1 MPPNNMSQHEGSTR
15 ILVIKLSAL
24 GDFIQALGPMAAIRK
39 HHPNAHITLL
49 TTPMFKSFGEKC
61 GYFDD
66 VWIDKK
72 PKIFDLCG
80 WISLR
85 KKLINGQFSR
95 IYDLQNND
103 RTSLYFKLL
112 PKHKKPEWVG
122 VATGASHQNTS
133 PNRTAGHAF
142 DGHKQTL
149 QRAGIE
155 NIEIDDLSW
164 IKESLS
170 GLTLK
175 PPYILFVPGSA
186 PQHPQKR
193 WSHEKY
199 GALARQLTQNNYQ
212 IVLLGTTAEK
222 EVTDAIETICP
233 NVLNLTG
240 QTSLFEI
247 AALAHGAT
255 GAVGND
261 TGPMH
266 MIAPTGCPSLIL
278 FSAHSTP
285 TRHAPKGKNV
295 QTIQRDNLEDLKNGE
310 VFDILKKMLPTK
322 NNKAILP

>member
-49 TTPMFKSFGEKC
+49 TTPMFQSFGERC

-66 VWIDKK
+66 ILIDKR
-72 PKIFDLCG
+72 PKTFDLCG
-80 WISLR
+80 WIFLR

-103 RTSLYFKLL
+103 RTSFYFKLF

-122 VATGASHQNTS
+122 VAAGASHQNTS
-133 PNRTAGHAF
+133 PQRTAGHAF

-164 IKESLS
+164 IKEDISRF
-170 GLTLK
+170 GLK
-175 PPYILFVPGSA
+175 SPYILFVPGSA
-186 PQHPQKR
+186 PQHPLKR
-193 WSHEKY
+193 WPHEKY
-199 GALARQLTQNNYQ
+199 GELAQQLTQNDFQ
-212 IVLLGTTAEK
+212 VVLLGTTAEK
-222 EVTDAIETICP
+222 EVTEAIETICP
-233 NVLNLTG
+233 DVLNLTG

-247 AALAHGAT
+247 AALAQGAN
-255 GAVGND
+255 GAIGND

-266 MIAPTGCPSLIL
+266 MIGPTGCPSLVL
-278 FSAHSTP
+278 FSANSSP
-285 TRHAPKGKNV
+285 TRHAPKGANV
-295 QTIQRDNLEDLKNGE
+295 QTIQHDPLTHLKSDN
-310 VFDILKKMLPTK
+310 VFQILKEMLPTSRG
-322 NNKAILP
+322 